1 VPATPCGKE
10 RQMTNEQQRLLVE
23 PVNEVTVV
31 TFKDKKILD
40 EAVIQEIGDALFD
53 LVDKQYKTRLLLNFE
68 NVEYLSSAA
77 LGKLITLNKRIKEEN
92 GELKLCNIIPEI
104 YEVFRITK
112 LNRLFEIFDDMEQA
126 LRRFKKRTA

>member
-1 VPATPCGKE
+1 MAQET
-10 RQMTNEQQRLLVE
+10 RLLVE
-23 PVNEVTVV
+23 PVNDVTVV

-40 EAVIQEIGDALFD
+40 EAVIQEVGDELFD

-77 LGKLITLNKRIKEEN
+77 LGKLITLNKRVKEEN
-92 GELKLCNIIPEI
+92 SELKLCNIIPEI

-112 LNRLFEIFDDMEQA
+112 LNRLFEIYEEMEQA
-126 LRRFKKRTA
+126 LRRFKRREA

>member
-1 VPATPCGKE
+1 MLGLRKFFARGDLGIAWPVRADWGWLAGAIFFGGFLGPVLLMYGLATSSAA
-10 RQMTNEQQRLLVE
+10 T
-23 PVNEVTVV
+23 
-31 TFKDKKILD
+31 
-40 EAVIQEIGDALFD
+40 AS
-53 LVDKQYKTRLLLNFE
+53 LLLNFE
-68 NVEYLSSAA
+68 SVEYLSSAA

-126 LRRFKKRTA
+126 LRRFKKRGA

>member
-1 VPATPCGKE
+1 MAEE
-10 RQMTNEQQRLLVE
+10 RRLLVE
-23 PVNEVTVV
+23 PVNDIAVV

-40 EAVIQEIGDALFD
+40 EAVIQDVGDELFD
-53 LVDKQYKTRLLLNFE
+53 LVDKQYKTKLLLNFE

-104 YEVFRITK
+104 FEVFRITK
-112 LNRLFEIFDDMEQA
+112 LNRLFEIYDEMEQA
-126 LRRFKKRTA
+126 LRRFKRRGD

>member
-1 VPATPCGKE
+1 
-10 RQMTNEQQRLLVE
+10 MTDQPRLLVE

-40 EAVIQEIGDALFD
+40 EAIIQEVGDALFE
-53 LVDKQYKTRLLLNFE
+53 LVDKQFKSKLLLNFE

-112 LNRLFEIFDDMEQA
+112 LNRLFEIYDDMDQA
-126 LRRFKKRTA
+126 LRRFKKRV

>member
-1 VPATPCGKE
+1 MADE
-10 RQMTNEQQRLLVE
+10 QRLLVE
-23 PVNEVTVV
+23 AVDDVTVV

-40 EAVIQEIGDALFD
+40 EAVIQEVGDQLFS

-77 LGKLITLNKRIKEEN
+77 LGKLITLNKRVKEEN

-112 LNRLFEIFDDMEQA
+112 LNRLFEIYEEMEQA
-126 LRRFKKRTA
+126 VRRFKRREA

>member
-1 VPATPCGKE
+1 
-10 RQMTNEQQRLLVE
+10 MTNELPRLLVE

-40 EAVIQEIGDALFD
+40 EAIIQEIGDALFD
-53 LVDKQYKTRLLLNFE
+53 LVDKQYKTKLLLNFE
-68 NVEYLSSAA
+68 SVEYLSSAA

-112 LNRLFEIFDDMEQA
+112 LNRLFEIFDDMDQA
-126 LRRFKKRTA
+126 LRRFKKRTT

>member
-1 VPATPCGKE
+1 MA
-10 RQMTNEQQRLLVE
+10 EQPRLVVE

-31 TFKDKKILD
+31 TFQDKKILD
-40 EAVIQEIGDALFD
+40 EAIIQEVGDELFD
-53 LVDKQYKTRLLLNFE
+53 LVDKQYKTKLCLNFE

-77 LGKLITLNKRIKEEN
+77 LGKLITLNKRVKEEN

-112 LNRLFEIFDDMEQA
+112 LNRLFDIHDELDQA
-126 LRRFKKRTA
+126 LRRFKKRKE

>member
-1 VPATPCGKE
+1 
-10 RQMTNEQQRLLVE
+10 MTDQPRLLVE

-40 EAVIQEIGDALFD
+40 ESSIQELGDALFD
-53 LVDKQYKTRLLLNFE
+53 LVDKQYKTKLLLNFE

-77 LGKLITLNKRIKEEN
+77 LGKLITLNKRVKEEN
-92 GELKLCNIIPEI
+92 GELKLCCIIPEI

-112 LNRLFEIFDDMEQA
+112 LNRLFEIYDDIEQA
-126 LRRFKKRTA
+126 LRRFKKQAS

>member
-1 VPATPCGKE
+1 
-10 RQMTNEQQRLLVE
+10 MTNEQQRLLVE

-40 EAVIQEIGDALFD
+40 EVVIQEIGDALFD
-53 LVDKQYKTRLLLNFE
+53 LVDKQYKTKLLLNFE
-68 NVEYLSSAA
+68 SVEYLSSAA

-112 LNRLFEIFDDMEQA
+112 LNRLFEIFDDMDQA

>member
-1 VPATPCGKE
+1 
-10 RQMTNEQQRLLVE
+10 MTNDQQRLLVE

-31 TFKDKKILD
+31 TFRDKKILD
-40 EAVIQEIGDALFD
+40 ESVIQEVGDALFD
-53 LVDKQYKTRLLLNFE
+53 LVDKQYKTKLLLNFE

-126 LRRFKKRTA
+126 LRRFKKRGA

>member
-1 VPATPCGKE
+1 MAEE
-10 RQMTNEQQRLLVE
+10 RRLLVE
-23 PVNEVTVV
+23 PVNDITVV

-40 EAVIQEIGDALFD
+40 EAVIQDVGDELFD
-53 LVDKQYKTRLLLNFE
+53 LVDKQYKTKLLLNFE

-104 YEVFRITK
+104 FEVFRITK
-112 LNRLFEIFDDMEQA
+112 LNRLFEIYDEMEQA
-126 LRRFKKRTA
+126 LRRFKRRGA

>member
-1 VPATPCGKE
+1 MSDEP
-10 RQMTNEQQRLLVE
+10 RLLVE
-23 PVNEVTVV
+23 SVNDVTVV
-31 TFKDKKILD
+31 TFTDKKILD
-40 EAVIQEIGDALFD
+40 EIVIQDVGDELFD
-53 LVDKQYKTRLLLNFE
+53 LVDKQYKTKLLLNFE

-112 LNRLFEIFDDMEQA
+112 LNRLFEIYDEMEQA
-126 LRRFKKRTA
+126 LRRFKRRGA